1 MSANLRESEK
11 MERRFYRKSI
21 GCKKARRV
29 SEVNTSRIN
38 KRKYYGL
45 GVEIKEMK
53 ESLEYHFTHTSVIDQ
68 LQDSLVG
75 TESRKNVESV
85 ADSVVNNADFLRDDP
100 DAVLE
105 DVEEPLSNGFE
116 KGTRRAFDSNGDTLE
131 PADVDEQ
138 VNQILQEQKN
148 YISKL
153 DADLRSKARQII
165 REGVQAG
172 LATSVIVENL
182 REELKN
188 LIDNRT
194 STISNSEVIAA
205 GAAGTMAT
213 FQQNGVNE
221 VMWISSQDDRVCEP
235 GNFSYHY
242 NGTHYTSCRELD
254 GTSFSIPGNFPTPV
268 LESHPNCRCT
278 LISTD

>member
-1 MSANLRESEK
+1 
-11 MERRFYRKSI
+11 
-21 GCKKARRV
+21 
-29 SEVNTSRIN
+29 
-38 KRKYYGL
+38 
-45 GVEIKEMK
+45 MK

-68 LQDSLVG
+68 LKDSLVG
-75 TESRKNVESV
+75 TESNKSAESV
-85 ADSVVNNADFLRDDP
+85 ADNAVNNADFLRDDP

-116 KGTRRAFDSNGDTLE
+116 KGTRRAFDNNGDTLE

-182 REELKN
+182 RKELKN

-221 VMWISSQDDRVCEP
+221 VMWISSQDNKVCEP

-242 NGTHYTSCRELD
+242 NGTHYTSCQELD
-254 GTSFSIPGNFPTPV
+254 GTSFTIPGNFPTPV
-268 LESHPNCRCT
+268 LESHPQCRCV
-278 LISTD
+278 IIASED

>member
-1 MSANLRESEK
+1 MKRKFN
-11 MERRFYRKSI
+11 RKSI
-21 GCKKARRV
+21 SRKKARRV

-53 ESLEYHFTHTSVIDQ
+53 ESLEYHFTHTSVIHQ
-68 LQDSLVG
+68 LKDSLVG
-75 TESRKNVESV
+75 TESNRSAESV
-85 ADSVVNNADFLRDDP
+85 ADSAVNNADFLRDDP

-153 DADLRSKARQII
+153 DADLRSKAKQII

-172 LATSVIVENL
+172 LATSAIVENL

-213 FQQNGVNE
+213 FQQNGINE
-221 VMWISSQDDRVCEP
+221 VMWISSQDNKVCEP

-242 NGTHYTSCRELD
+242 NGTHYTSCQELD
-254 GTSFSIPGNFPTPV
+254 GTSFTIPGNFPTPV

-278 LISTD
+278 LISND